1 MAVIAQTDFR
11 NTTGA
16 TTIARTVLTA
26 SDTLVWNGDGTRQI
40 LELYNTTASPVVVTI
55 DGAGSTTISPV
66 GFGGTVDVS
75 GGKAITVPAS
85 STVAVELGKIS
96 AFLQGSP
103 IAVTGGVGVT
113 AHLYTLA

>member
-26 SDTLVWNGDGTRQI
+26 SDTLVWNGDGSRQI
-40 LELYNTTASPVVVTI
+40 LELYNTTAGLVTVTI
-55 DGAGSTTISPV
+55 DGSASTTIAPA

-75 GGKAITVPAS
+75 AGKAIAVPAS
-85 STVAVELGKIS
+85 TTVAVELGKIS
-96 AFLQGSP
+96 AFLQGTV
-103 IAVTGGVGVT
+103 AVTGGVGVT

>member
-16 TTIARTVLTA
+16 TTIARTVLSA

-55 DGAGSTTISPV
+55 DGSSSTTISPP

-75 GGKAITVPAS
+75 AGKAVTVPAS

-96 AFLQGSP
+96 AFLQGTV
-103 IAVTGGVGVT
+103 AVTGGVGVT